1 MGTPLTAAPLTVAD
15 LAARASQAQQHLV
28 DCQLCPHRCGTAR
41 TGGHGVCRV
50 DERTFIASE
59 MLHYGEEEVLR
70 PAHAI
75 FFAGCTA
82 TCTFCTAARFAF
94 RPTYGT
100 QATPAQLATAIR
112 RRRAEGARTLEFV
125 GGDPLPHLPFVLA
138 TLALLGDETPPV
150 VWNSNFYHTPEA
162 LALLDG
168 VVSIYLPDLKFGNDH
183 CAVALGGMPGYW
195 ATVTGAITWSVKRG
209 QVIVRH
215 LLMPGHFDC
224 CTRPVLHWLAQ
235 VDADIRV
242 SLLTQY
248 IAPPHLRGDLARPLA
263 PAEVSAAAALARQL
277 GLQLV
282 R

>member
-1 MGTPLTAAPLTVAD
+1 MGTRPAVARQPAVD
-15 LAARASQAQQHLV
+15 LPTRAGQAQGHLV
-28 DCQLCPHRCGTAR
+28 DCQLCPHRCGAAR
-41 TGGHGVCRV
+41 ATGQGVCRV
-50 DERTFIASE
+50 DQRTFIASE
-59 MLHYGEEEVLR
+59 MLHYGEEEMLR

-100 QATPAQLATAIR
+100 QATPAALAAAIR
-112 RRRAEGARTLEFV
+112 RRQAEGARTLEFV

-138 TLALLGDETPPV
+138 TLALLEDAMPPV

-168 VVSIYLPDLKFGNDH
+168 VVSIYLPDLKFGNDR
-183 CAVALGGMPGYW
+183 CAADLGGMPDYW
-195 ATVTGAITWSVKRG
+195 ATVTEAITWATGRG

-215 LLMPGHFDC
+215 LLMPGHFAC

-235 VDADIRV
+235 AGPGILV

-248 IAPPHLRGDLARPLA
+248 VSPAHLRGDLARPLDS
-263 PAEVSAAAALARQL
+263 AEVTQAATLARQL

>member
-1 MGTPLTAAPLTVAD
+1 MHTPAATSPGIID
-15 LAARASQAQQHLV
+15 LPARASSAQQHLV
-28 DCQLCPHRCGTAR
+28 DCQLCPHRCGVAR
-41 TGGHGVCRV
+41 VGGHGVCRV
-50 DERTFIASE
+50 DQRTFIASE
-59 MLHYGEEEVLR
+59 MLHYGEEEMLR
-70 PAHAI
+70 PAHAV

-100 QATPAQLATAIR
+100 EATPAALAAVIR
-112 RRRAEGARTLEFV
+112 RRQVEGARTLEFV

-138 TLALLGDETPPV
+138 TLALLGDTAPPV

-162 LALLDG
+162 LALLAG
-168 VVSIYLPDLKFGNDH
+168 VVQIYLPDLKFGNDQ
-183 CAVALGGMPGYW
+183 CAVQLAGMPNYW
-195 ATVTGAITWSVKRG
+195 ATVTGAITWALSRG

-224 CTRPVLHWLAQ
+224 CTRPVLQWLAQ
-235 VDADIRV
+235 AGPGVLV

-248 IAPPHLRGDLARPLA
+248 TAPPHLRGALARPLTA
-263 PAEVSAAAALARQL
+263 AEVDEAATLAHALR
-277 GLQLV
+277 LQLV